1 MGTFSSG
8 NITIAF
14 NDNDGKTERILA
26 NGTDIRTI
34 VFELTSVPSIG
45 RAPVLPDEL
54 HQLANQV
61 FDAIEDLVREGL
73 NTFVAVT
80 TADRFFE
87 SFGLLPRYLSSFGFQ
102 LAASQT
108 WGQLIQW
115 TLAWEKSHSTQIH
128 KGTPFFFLGM
138 NLIFQGDIDTGFLF
152 IYNAMEGDKASY
164 RAMGQADRYKQAPAY
179 RTATIVDN
187 PENALYETVV
197 GLAENQPRFFS
208 AICDCHRNILHT
220 FV

>member
-1 MGTFSSG
+1 
-8 NITIAF
+8 
-14 NDNDGKTERILA
+14 
-26 NGTDIRTI
+26 
-34 VFELTSVPSIG
+34 
-45 RAPVLPDEL
+45 
-54 HQLANQV
+54 
-61 FDAIEDLVREGL
+61 
-73 NTFVAVT
+73 
-80 TADRFFE
+80 
-87 SFGLLPRYLSSFGFQ
+87 
-102 LAASQT
+102 
-108 WGQLIQW
+108 
-115 TLAWEKSHSTQIH
+115 
-128 KGTPFFFLGM
+128 M